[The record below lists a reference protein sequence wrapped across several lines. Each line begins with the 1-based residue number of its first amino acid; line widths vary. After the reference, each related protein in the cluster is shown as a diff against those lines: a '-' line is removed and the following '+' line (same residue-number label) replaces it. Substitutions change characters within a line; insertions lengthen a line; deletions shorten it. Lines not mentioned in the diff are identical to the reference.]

1 MAGVEQNI
9 TINPESTSTELVL
22 NVEVTLG
29 MKSGKKMQ
37 KHKKKPQDGLGKQ
50 NTDILPAVCALL
62 NSQGGKVRAHIKNQ
76 DYNYNKHRIGEDL
89 ETSFKAIMPLAQNHL
104 DFKQEG
110 RCFVISVKSC
120 SLDNSGLKPAT
131 IATNLYVRN
140 GASCPP
146 MDLHT
151 ALQFFK
157 DLENPGLR
165 SPIKTMLSDKRP
177 GEDVREEL
185 CIPGQ
190 EEIHVQEELDVQ
202 ELAAAFFN
210 QAELTEEK
218 FSFSESKNVEYKSF
232 KTKKLLQRVKDILPK
247 TLSAFAN
254 TDGGYLFIGLD
265 EKEKQ
270 IVGFEAEKRDLV
282 YLESEIEKCIRQL
295 PVIHFCKKQEKI
307 KYTCKFIP
315 VLRQGAV
322 CSYVCALRVERFC
335 CAVFAAEPE
344 SWHVE
349 DSCVKRFTSEEWVK
363 ILMSSRPGSG
373 REINNLACEVGRL
386 SLGNL
391 RQDH

>member
-9 TINPESTSTELVL
+9 TIDPESTSAELVL

-29 MKSGKKMQ
+29 MKSG
-37 KHKKKPQDGLGKQ
+37 QDGLGKQ
-50 NTDILPAVCALL
+50 KTNILPAVCALL

-76 DYNYNKHRIGEDL
+76 DCNYNKHRIREDL
-89 ETSFKAIMPLAQNHL
+89 ETSFKAIMPLAQNQL

-110 RCFVISVKSC
+110 RCFVISVKPC

-131 IATNLYVRN
+131 IATNLYERN

-146 MDLHT
+146 MDLRT

-165 SPIKTMLSDKRP
+165 SPIKKMSSDKRP

-185 CIPGQ
+185 RIPGQ
-190 EEIHVQEELDVQ
+190 EELHVQEERDVQ

-232 KTKKLLQRVKDILPK
+232 ETKKLLQRVKDILPK

-270 IVGFEAEKRDLV
+270 IVGFEAEKSYLV

-295 PVIHFCKKQEKI
+295 PVIHFCKKQDKI

-315 VLRQGAV
+315 VLRQEAV
-322 CSYVCALRVERFC
+322 RSYVCALRVERFC
-335 CAVFAAEPE
+335 CAVFAEEPE

-373 REINNLACEVGRL
+373 RGINN
-386 SLGNL
+386 
-391 RQDH
+391 

>member
-1 MAGVEQNI
+1 MAAVEQNI
-9 TINPESTSTELVL
+9 TIDPESTLPELVL

-29 MKSGKKMQ
+29 MKSGEEMQ
-37 KHKKKPQDGLGKQ
+37 KDKEETQDGLGKQ
-50 NTDILPAVCALL
+50 NTNILPAVCALL
-62 NSQGGKVRAHIKNQ
+62 NSQGGKVRVHIANQ
-76 DYNYNKHRIGEDL
+76 DYNYNKHRTGKDL

-110 RCFVISVKSC
+110 RCFVISVKSR

-140 GASCPP
+140 GASCHP

-151 ALQFFK
+151 ALQFFE

-165 SPIKTMLSDKRP
+165 SPIKTMWSDKRP

-190 EEIHVQEELDVQ
+190 EELPVQEELDVQ

-210 QAELTEEK
+210 QTELTEEK

-232 KTKKLLQRVKDILPK
+232 KTKKLVQRVKDILPK

-270 IVGFEAEKRDLV
+270 IVGFEAEKSDLV
-282 YLESEIEKCIRQL
+282 HLETEIEKCIQKL
-295 PVIHFCKKQEKI
+295 PVIHFCEEKQEKI

-335 CAVFAAEPE
+335 CAVFAEEPE

-349 DSCVKRFTSEEWVK
+349 DSCVKRFTIKEWVK
-363 ILMSSRPGSG
+363 ILMSSRPESG
-373 REINNLACEVGRL
+373 RGINN
-386 SLGNL
+386 
-391 RQDH
+391 